1 MTSAGPFLADVS
13 FVRLISSDSG
23 NQKFSI
29 PQEGGFVV
37 LRMRGVGIE
46 KDRLAV
52 IGSTSQAH
60 AEVECKNILK
70 KMKQVGATPKRIEV
84 LVCGSEGE
92 SFVLN
97 VTKML
102 SRFGIEQIKTKET
115 SVMSHNQD
123 IVLDLD
129 TKNFRYR
136 LLTSDKL
143 AKSPIKGE
151 REGLKDENVKSLKK
165 SRVMKVLIV
174 DDSVPIQKILQ
185 TMLKKDPS
193 IEIVGVASNP
203 LEAEELRLKHQPDI
217 MTLDIHMPQK
227 DGVTY
232 LGEVMATDPM
242 PVIMISDL
250 NKNEASPVMRAL
262 ELGAFD
268 YIQKPSAKNLQDLS
282 ESLIAAVQAAFASR
296 ERIVKRFQRKKTST
310 KLRRTSEQNARS
322 NGYAN
327 CPLMVIGSSTGG
339 TEVIRE
345 MVPQIPSDVPPIL
358 VVQHM
363 PEVFTAKFAESLNA
377 IGSIRVI
384 EATHNLS
391 IERGTMYIA
400 PGGRQMRLVRTKTD
414 LLQIQLTDDPP
425 MNRFKPSV
433 DYLFQSIAELDLCR
447 KTRAAILTGM
457 GEDGA
462 RGMLKMHQA
471 GAYTVAQNEDSCVV
485 FGMPKAAIEF
495 NSVDE
500 VGDIDGVLR
509 GLLSGSVNDKAA

>member
-1 MTSAGPFLADVS
+1 
-13 FVRLISSDSG
+13 
-23 NQKFSI
+23 
-29 PQEGGFVV
+29 
-37 LRMRGVGIE
+37 
-46 KDRLAV
+46 
-52 IGSTSQAH
+52 
-60 AEVECKNILK
+60 
-70 KMKQVGATPKRIEV
+70 
-84 LVCGSEGE
+84 
-92 SFVLN
+92 
-97 VTKML
+97 
-102 SRFGIEQIKTKET
+102 
-115 SVMSHNQD
+115 
-123 IVLDLD
+123 
-129 TKNFRYR
+129 
-136 LLTSDKL
+136 
-143 AKSPIKGE
+143 
-151 REGLKDENVKSLKK
+151 
-165 SRVMKVLIV
+165 
-174 DDSVPIQKILQ
+174 
-185 TMLKKDPS
+185 
-193 IEIVGVASNP
+193 
-203 LEAEELRLKHQPDI
+203 
-217 MTLDIHMPQK
+217 
-227 DGVTY
+227 
-232 LGEVMATDPM
+232 
-242 PVIMISDL
+242 
-250 NKNEASPVMRAL
+250 
-262 ELGAFD
+262 
-268 YIQKPSAKNLQDLS
+268 
-282 ESLIAAVQAAFASR
+282 
-296 ERIVKRFQRKKTST
+296 
-310 KLRRTSEQNARS
+310 
-322 NGYAN
+322 
-327 CPLMVIGSSTGG
+327 
-339 TEVIRE
+339 